1 MEIFGETPFT
11 PENQPEALTLSE
23 SQQKTILDVIDRL
36 KKEFF
41 NKI

>member
-1 MEIFGETPFT
+1 MMGMENRSYIY
-11 PENQPEALTLSE
+11 LDDLSE

-41 NKI
+41 NKIWFL